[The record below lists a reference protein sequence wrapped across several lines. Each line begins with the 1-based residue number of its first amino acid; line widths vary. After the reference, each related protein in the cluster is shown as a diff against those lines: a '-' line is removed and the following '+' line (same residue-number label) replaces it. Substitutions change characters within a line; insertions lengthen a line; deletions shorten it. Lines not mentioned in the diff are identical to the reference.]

1 MIRKLRNF
9 TILAT
14 VLLFLY
20 MPLLYMALYSFNND
34 NTMSGGITNYGVESY
49 MRLFSDV
56 SLLKVM
62 SNTLIVA
69 FLSALIA
76 TVIGV
81 FGAIGVYYLK
91 NARKEETYK
100 FINNILIVSPDV
112 IIGASFL
119 VLFTVLGIQLGFY
132 SVLISHIAFSVPIV
146 VIMVLPR
153 LKALNQNYFDAA
165 KDLGATQF
173 QVLKRVIFPMLTPG
187 ILSGFL
193 LALTYSL
200 DDFAVT
206 FFVTGNGFSTLSVE
220 VYALARRGIDMKINA
235 LSTLIFV
242 ITIGIACLYYMIQTR
257 FQNKEGHTDE
267 NAL

>member
-1 MIRKLRNF
+1 MIAKFRNYLIF
-9 TILAT
+9 SI
-14 VLLFLY
+14 VLIFLY

-34 NTMSGGITNYGVESY
+34 NTMSGSITHFGFDAYT
-49 MRLFSDV
+49 RLFADV
-56 SLLKVM
+56 NLLKVLI
-62 SNTLIVA
+62 NTLIVA
-69 FLSALIA
+69 LLSSLVA
-76 TVIGV
+76 TIIGTL
-81 FGAIGVYYLK
+81 GAIGIYYVK
-91 NARKEETYK
+91 NARREETYK

-132 SVLISHIAFSVPIV
+132 SVLISHIAFSIPIV

-153 LKALNQNYFDAA
+153 LKNMNQNYFDAA
-165 KDLGATQF
+165 NDLGATRMQI
-173 QVLKRVIFPMLTPG
+173 LTRVILPMLTPG

-242 ITIGIACLYYMIQTR
+242 FTIIVACAYYFIQVRTTKGKGAR
-257 FQNKEGHTDE
+257 K
-267 NAL
+267 

>member
-1 MIRKLRNF
+1 MIGKMRNF
-9 TILAT
+9 LILTA

-20 MPLLYMALYSFNND
+20 MPLLYMALYSLNND
-34 NTMSGGITNYGVESY
+34 NTMSGNITNYGFDAY
-49 MRLFSDV
+49 ARLFSDV
-56 SLLKVM
+56 SLLRVM

-69 FLSALIA
+69 FLSSLIA
-76 TVIGV
+76 TIIGV
-81 FGAIGVYYLK
+81 CGAIGMYYLK
-91 NARKEETYK
+91 SARKEESYK

-165 KDLGATQF
+165 KDLGATQL
-173 QVLKRVIFPMLTPG
+173 QVLKRVILPMLTPG

-242 ITIGIACLYYMIQTR
+242 LTIIIACIYYVVQTR
-257 FQNKEGHTDE
+257 LAKRGVQS
-267 NAL
+267 

>member
-1 MIRKLRNF
+1 MISKFRNYF
-9 TILAT
+9 IFGL
-14 VLLFLY
+14 VLIFLY
-20 MPLLYMALYSFNND
+20 MPLLYMAMYSFNND
-34 NTMSGGITNYGVESY
+34 NTMSGSISNFGVDAY
-49 MRLFSDV
+49 TRLFQDV
-56 SLLKVM
+56 NLLKVM
-62 SNTLIVA
+62 TNTLIVA
-69 FLSALIA
+69 LLSALVSTI
-76 TVIGV
+76 IGT
-81 FGAIGVYYLK
+81 FAAIGIYYV
-91 NARKEETYK
+91 RQPRREETYK

-119 VLFTVLGIQLGFY
+119 VLFTVLGVQLGFY
-132 SVLISHIAFSVPIV
+132 SVLISHIAFSIPIV

-153 LKALNQNYFDAA
+153 LKSINQNYFDAA
-165 KDLGATQF
+165 RDLGSTQG
-173 QVLKRVIFPMLTPG
+173 QILTRVILPMLTPG

-242 ITIGIACLYYMIQTR
+242 ITIVIAIMYYVIQVRTTKMK
-257 FQNKEGHTDE
+257 KE
-267 NAL
+267 AK

>member
-1 MIRKLRNF
+1 MIGKIRNF
-9 TILAT
+9 FILAS

-34 NTMSGGITNYGVESY
+34 NTMSGNITNFGVDAY
-49 MRLFSDV
+49 TRLFSDV
-56 SLLKVM
+56 SLLRVM

-76 TVIGV
+76 TIIGV
-81 FGAIGVYYLK
+81 CGAIGMYYLK

-165 KDLGATQF
+165 KDLGATQV
-173 QVLKRVIFPMLTPG
+173 QMLKRVILPMLTPG

-242 ITIGIACLYYMIQTR
+242 LTIIIACIYYVVQTR
-257 FQNKEGHTDE
+257 LMKKEVR
-267 NAL
+267 

>member
-1 MIRKLRNF
+1 MIRKCGRY
-9 TILAT
+9 A
-14 VLLFLY
+14 VLFAVILFLY
-20 MPLLYMALYSFNND
+20 MPLFYMALYSFNND
-34 NTMSGGITNYGVESY
+34 NAIGGTITNYGVDAY
-49 MRLFSDV
+49 ARLFTDV
-56 SLLKVM
+56 NLLRVM
-62 SNTLIVA
+62 SNTIIVA

-76 TVIGV
+76 TFIGV
-81 FGAIGVYYLK
+81 CGAIGIYYLK
-91 NARKEETYK
+91 NVRQEESLK

-153 LKALNQNYFDAA
+153 LKSLNQNYFDAA

-173 QVLKRVIFPMLTPG
+173 QVLNRVILPMLTPG

-242 ITIGIACLYYMIQTR
+242 LTVAIACVYYVVQTR
-257 FQNKEGHTDE
+257 RQNREVQR
-267 NAL
+267 

>member
-1 MIRKLRNF
+1 MIGKLRNF
-9 TILAT
+9 LILTT

-34 NTMSGGITNYGVESY
+34 NTMSGSITNYGFDAY
-49 MRLFSDV
+49 TRLFSDV
-56 SLLKVM
+56 NLLRVM

-76 TVIGV
+76 TIIGV
-81 FGAIGVYYLK
+81 CGAIGMYYLK
-91 NARKEETYK
+91 NTRKEESYK
-100 FINNILIVSPDV
+100 FLNNILIVSPDV

-165 KDLGATQF
+165 EDLGATKI
-173 QVLKRVIFPMLTPG
+173 QVLKRVILPMLTPG

-242 ITIGIACLYYMIQTR
+242 LTIVIACIYYVVQTR
-257 FQNKEGHTDE
+257 LAKKEVK
-267 NAL
+267 A

>member
-1 MIRKLRNF
+1 MIAKFRNYLIF
-9 TILAT
+9 TI
-14 VLLFLY
+14 VLVFLY

-34 NTMSGGITNYGVESY
+34 NTMSGAIKNFGFDAYT
-49 MRLFSDV
+49 RLFADV
-56 SLLKVM
+56 NLLKILI
-62 SNTLIVA
+62 NTLIVA
-69 FLSALIA
+69 LLSSLVA
-76 TVIGV
+76 TIVGT
-81 FGAIGVYYLK
+81 FGAIGVYYVK
-91 NARKEETYK
+91 NARREETYK

-119 VLFTVLGIQLGFY
+119 VLFTVLGVQLGFI
-132 SVLISHIAFSVPIV
+132 SVLLSHIAFSIPIV

-153 LKALNQNYFDAA
+153 LKNMNQNYFDAA
-165 KDLGATQF
+165 KDLGATQL
-173 QVLKRVIFPMLTPG
+173 QMLTRVILPMLTPG

-220 VYALARRGIDMKINA
+220 VYALARRGIDVKINA

-242 ITIGIACLYYMIQTR
+242 FTIIVACAYYFIQVRTSKKGA
-257 FQNKEGHTDE
+257 QK
-267 NAL
+267 

>member
-1 MIRKLRNF
+1 MMKKLRNYLLL
-9 TILAT
+9 I
-14 VLLFLY
+14 VVILFLY
-20 MPLLYMALYSFNND
+20 LPLLYMAFYSFNND
-34 NTMSGGITNYGVESY
+34 NTMNGNITNYGFDAYS
-49 MRLFSDV
+49 RLFSDV
-56 SLLKVM
+56 NLLRVM
-62 SNTLIVA
+62 CNTLIVA
-69 FLSALIA
+69 LLSALVA

-81 FGAIGVYYLK
+81 FGALGIYYVK
-91 NARKEETYK
+91 NVRQEETYK

-119 VLFTVLGIQLGFY
+119 VLFTVLGVQLGFY

-153 LKALNQNYFDAA
+153 LKALNKNYFDAA
-165 KDLGATQF
+165 EDLGATKW
-173 QVLKRVIFPMLTPG
+173 QVLNRVILPMLTPG

-220 VYALARRGIDMKINA
+220 VYSLARRGIDMKINA

-242 ITIGIACLYYMIQTR
+242 LTVIVACIYYAVQTR
-257 FQNKEGHTDE
+257 KQKKEVQS
-267 NAL
+267 